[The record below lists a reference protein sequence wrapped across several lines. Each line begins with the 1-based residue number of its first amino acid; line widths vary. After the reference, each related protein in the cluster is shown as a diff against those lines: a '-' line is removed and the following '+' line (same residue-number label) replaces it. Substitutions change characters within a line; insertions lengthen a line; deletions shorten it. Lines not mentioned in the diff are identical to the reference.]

1 VLHFLKWLP
10 LGLLI
15 SVLTAWGTMAIYYG
29 DSRTT
34 NTQTALA
41 VGFAVLGASTV
52 MLLLLDQLRIQ
63 AIAAYFILFF
73 VVLFWWFSIAP
84 SNDRDWQTDVS
95 VLPYATVDGD
105 IITMHNIRNFDYT
118 SEFVFSPAYYDKE
131 FNLNDL
137 TSVDLI
143 AAYWMGPAIAHTI
156 ISFGFNENDYLSIS
170 IEARK
175 EMGEEYSAVKGF
187 FRQYELFYVV
197 ANESDVIKLRTN
209 YRKNPTEDVYLY
221 RIQND
226 PDLKTNA
233 KKFFMEYVRKINALR
248 RKPEFY
254 NTATTNCTG
263 NIWLH
268 AQVLPDTIPFSWKVQ
283 FSGYLPE
290 YLYEQNKFNSKISFA
305 ELHKRSY
312 INPLAQNVG
321 PRDDFSK
328 RIRRNL
334 Q

>member
-1 VLHFLKWLP
+1 VLYFIKWLP

-15 SVLTAWGTMAIYYG
+15 SLLTTWGTIAIYYG
-29 DSRTT
+29 DSRTSG
-34 NTQTALA
+34 TQTALA

-52 MLLLLDQLRIQ
+52 IVILLDQFRIQ
-63 AIAAYFILFF
+63 AIIAYFILFF
-73 VVLFWWFSIAP
+73 VVLFQWVSISP
-84 SNDRDWQTDVS
+84 SNDREWQTDVT
-95 VLPYATVDGD
+95 VLPYATVDGER
-105 IITMHNIRNFDYT
+105 ITMHNIRNFEYT
-118 SEFVFSPAYYDKE
+118 SESTYTPAYYDKE

-156 ISFGFNENDYLSIS
+156 ISFGFKDRDYISIS

-175 EMGEEYSAVKGF
+175 EIGEEYSALKGF
-187 FRQYELFYVV
+187 FRQYELIYVV
-197 ANESDVIKLRTN
+197 ANERDIVKLRTN

-221 RIQND
+221 RFQND
-226 PDLKTNA
+226 PELKTNA
-233 KKFFMEYVRKINALR
+233 KKFFLEYVQKINALR
-248 RKPEFY
+248 HKPEFY

-268 AQVLPDTIPFSWKVQ
+268 AQVLPNSIPFSWKVQ

-290 YLYEQNKFNSKISFA
+290 YLYEHNKFNSNISFS
-305 ELHKRSY
+305 ELQKRSY
-312 INPLAQNVG
+312 INPLAQEVG